1 MKHCLALFAV
11 FAVGILMGYYAER
24 SVNVD
29 VVDVQASAVAC
40 VCGDDCQCCGH
51 CNCDCGCSRCKK

>member
-11 FAVGILMGYYAER
+11 FAIGLLMGYYGER
-24 SVNVD
+24 SVKID
-29 VVDVQASAVAC
+29 AKACAVAC

-51 CNCDCGCSRCKK
+51 CNCDCGCSRCK